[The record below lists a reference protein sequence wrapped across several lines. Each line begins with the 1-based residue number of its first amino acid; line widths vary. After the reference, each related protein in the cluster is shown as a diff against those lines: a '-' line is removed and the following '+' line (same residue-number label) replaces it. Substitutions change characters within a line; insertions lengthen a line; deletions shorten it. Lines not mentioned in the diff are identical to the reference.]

1 MTELARAYIII
12 RSNTII
18 GDSRKFL
25 KGDAVDLSL
34 VDLCRAADLH
44 HGLDVKMITY
54 LPVEVYTD
62 RDTVY
67 EVYRTEAIPVQDV
80 GYSPT
85 GVALV
90 RSQGTF
96 MGHVR
101 CIQALWD

>member
-1 MTELARAYIII
+1 MGSDTAYIII

-18 GDSRKFL
+18 GDSRTFL
-25 KGDAVDLSL
+25 KGDAVDPSL

-44 HGLDVKMITY
+44 EGRNVEMTTY
-54 LPVEVYTD
+54 LPVEVYAD

-67 EVYRTEAIPVQDV
+67 EVYRTEGIPVLDS
-80 GYSPT
+80 GYGPEAT
-85 GVALV
+85 AMV

-101 CIQALWD
+101 CIQALFD